1 MHPYTD
7 PQRDARQVQQLKCL
21 DKTQHVQGHVG
32 DVHRMPVA
40 VAVGQTRC
48 HHVRVSNRLDL
59 KDDRRF
65 GLFLL

>member
-1 MHPYTD
+1 MHAYTD
-7 PQRDARQVQQLKCL
+7 PQRDARQVQQFKCP

-32 DVHRMPVA
+32 NVHRMPVA

-48 HHVRVSNRLDL
+48 NHVRVSNRLNL
-59 KDDRRF
+59 KDERQF